1 MLTHRANQFLT
12 ATRIGLALLFLG
24 TAGCS
29 SGSSNAAVD
38 AMAGN
43 TSAAGT
49 SEGSAGTGGAGQGGS
64 STSAGSTGVAGAGG
78 SSAAGGT
85 AGATVATGGSSAVGG
100 QAGIGS
106 TATTGGSVTGSTATG
121 GVAVSGGTMGTGGAA
136 SGGATGGAGG
146 KTVSGGSAAAG
157 TAGGGT
163 GGATGGIV
171 GGTGGASLGG
181 QGGAGDSPV
190 VPVRLRCEL
199 RDAPLGIQTATP
211 RLAWELQSSDSK
223 ARGLSQSAYEV
234 LVASSLDKLTA
245 GQGDLLS
252 TGSVTSTESSLS
264 YAGQALG
271 SWTHAYWK
279 VRVRDQAARIS
290 SWSAP
295 SEFTVGLLATA
306 DWGAQ
311 WISGGAGT
319 ALPIFRKEFTVSK
332 PLARALVS
340 ICGLGQFELRV
351 NGSNVSDAVMEP
363 SWTNYTKNCHY
374 VTYDVTKAIVQ
385 GSNAMGVLLGNGM
398 YNVPTSSRY
407 AKFTGSFGSPKLILR
422 LQMEFSDATKDAVV
436 SDTSWTTTAGPIT
449 FTSIFGGEDFDA
461 RQESVGWDKSGFT
474 ATSWKAASVAT
485 GTAPALI
492 ARSAPPVK
500 VMQDFPSTKVTQP
513 QSGVFVYD
521 LGQNFAGWPEI
532 TVQGTA
538 GSTVKLTTGE
548 LLTSQGVV
556 TQASSGSPVWFS
568 YTLKGTGTEVWHPR
582 FSYTG
587 FRYVQVDGGVPA
599 AQAASFPGKPQI
611 ASLTGKFIYASAE
624 NVGKF
629 TSSDQDLNKIHALIL
644 AALRSNLQNIIT
656 DCPHREK
663 LGWLET
669 SHLLFPSI
677 MFNFDV
683 AAYYEKFIR
692 DARDAQTST
701 GLVPDIAPEFTVFSG
716 DFRDSPEWGSAYVIN
731 PWYLYQTYGDRA
743 PLDEH
748 YANMKRYL
756 SYLGGKASGNIVSYG
771 LGDWYDVGPAAPG
784 NSQLTTAGVTA
795 TAIYLQAL
803 QIMQK
808 AAQLLANQADATQF
822 ASNIT
827 TTTNAY
833 NAKFLTSGGSYDRNS
848 QTANAMPLALGLVP
862 TNQQAA
868 VLSSLVGAVTT
879 AKNQVTAGDIGFAY
893 VIRALSQAGRSDV
906 VYSMLKQ
913 STGPGYLDQ
922 ISHGATSLTEAW
934 DANPADSQNHAMLGH
949 ADEWLYNGL
958 GGINP
963 DPSGPG
969 WKKFFIHPQPQTGL
983 ASVDAEYHSI
993 RGQIVSNWQQGAT
1006 GLTLSVT
1013 VPVNTTAT
1021 ITIPTKTPAAV
1032 TESGAP
1038 VATAAGVISNTA
1050 QAGALVLVVGSGQYV
1065 FAAP

>member
-1 MLTHRANQFLT
+1 MLTQRANQFLI

-29 SGSSNAAVD
+29 SGSSHTAVD

-43 TSAAGT
+43 TSAGGT
-49 SEGSAGTGGAGQGGS
+49 SEGSAGAGGAGQGGS
-64 STSAGSTGVAGAGG
+64 STSSGSTGVAGAGG
-78 SSAAGGT
+78 STAAGDT
-85 AGATVATGGSSAVGG
+85 AGATVATGGSSAAGG

-106 TATTGGSVTGSTATG
+106 TATTGGSVAGSTATG
-121 GVAVSGGTMGTGGAA
+121 GVAVSGGSMGTGGAA

-146 KTVSGGSAAAG
+146 KPGSGGGAAAG
-157 TAGGGT
+157 TSGSGT
-163 GGATGGIV
+163 GGASGGIV

-199 RDAPLGIQTATP
+199 QDAPLGIQTATP

-234 LVASSLDKLTA
+234 LVASSLDKLSA

-252 TGSVTSTESSLS
+252 TGSVTSTESSLVYS
-264 YAGQALG
+264 GQTLG

-279 VRVRDQAARIS
+279 VRVRDQAARMS
-290 SWSAP
+290 TWSAP
-295 SEFTVGLLATA
+295 SEFTVGLLATT

-332 PLARALVS
+332 TLTRALVS

-385 GSNAMGVLLGNGM
+385 GNNALGVLLGNGM

-422 LQMEFSDATKDAVV
+422 LLMEFSDGTKDAVV
-436 SDTSWTTTAGPIT
+436 SDTSWTATAGPIT
-449 FTSIFGGEDFDA
+449 FTSIYGGEDFDA
-461 RQESVGWDKSGFT
+461 RQEPAGWDKAGFA
-474 ATSWKAASVAT
+474 ATSWKPATVAS
-485 GTAPALI
+485 GTAPSLI

-500 VMQDFPSTKVTQP
+500 VMQEFPSTKTTQP

-521 LGQNFAGWPEI
+521 LGQNFSGWPEI

-548 LLTSQGVV
+548 LLTAQGVV

-568 YTLKGTGTEVWHPR
+568 YTLQGSGSEVWHPR

-587 FRYVQVDGGVPA
+587 FRYVQVDGAVPA

-624 NVGKF
+624 TVGTF

-683 AAYYEKFIR
+683 AAFYEKFIR

-731 PWYLYQTYGDRA
+731 PWYLYQAYGDRA
-743 PLDEH
+743 ALDEH
-748 YANMKRYL
+748 YANMKRYV
-756 SYLGGKASGNIVSYG
+756 SYVGGKASGNIVSDG

-795 TAIYLQAL
+795 TAIYLQDL
-803 QIMQK
+803 QVMQK
-808 AAQLLANQADATQF
+808 AAQLLGNQADATQF
-822 ASNIT
+822 ASSIT

-868 VLSSLVGAVTT
+868 VLSSLVGAVTA

-893 VIRALSQAGRSDV
+893 VIRALSQAGRGDV
-906 VYSMLKQ
+906 IYSMLKQ

-922 ISHGATSLTEAW
+922 IKNGATALTEAW

-949 ADEWLYNGL
+949 AEEWLYNGL

-963 DPSGPG
+963 DPTGPG
-969 WKKFFIHPQPQTGL
+969 FKKFFIHPQPQAGL

-993 RGQIVSNWQQGAT
+993 RGLIVSNWQQGAT

-1021 ITIPTKTPAAV
+1021 ITIPTKNPAAV

-1038 VATAAGVISNTA
+1038 AATAAGVISNTA
-1050 QAGALVLVVGSGQYV
+1050 QASALELVVGSGQYV
-1065 FAAP
+1065 FTAP

>member
-1 MLTHRANQFLT
+1 
-12 ATRIGLALLFLG
+12 
-24 TAGCS
+24 
-29 SGSSNAAVD
+29 
-38 AMAGN
+38 
-43 TSAAGT
+43 
-49 SEGSAGTGGAGQGGS
+49 
-64 STSAGSTGVAGAGG
+64 
-78 SSAAGGT
+78 
-85 AGATVATGGSSAVGG
+85 
-100 QAGIGS
+100 
-106 TATTGGSVTGSTATG
+106 
-121 GVAVSGGTMGTGGAA
+121 
-136 SGGATGGAGG
+136 
-146 KTVSGGSAAAG
+146 
-157 TAGGGT
+157 
-163 GGATGGIV
+163 
-171 GGTGGASLGG
+171 
-181 QGGAGDSPV
+181 
-190 VPVRLRCEL
+190 LRCEL

-234 LVASSLDKLTA
+234 LVASSLDKLSA

-252 TGSVTSTESSLS
+252 TGSVTSTESSLVYS
-264 YAGQALG
+264 GQTLG

-290 SWSAP
+290 TWSAP
-295 SEFTVGLLATA
+295 SEFTVGLLATT

-311 WISGGAGT
+311 WISGGTGT

-332 PLARALVS
+332 TLTRALVS
-340 ICGLGQFELRV
+340 ICGLGQFELRL

-385 GSNAMGVLLGNGM
+385 GNNALGVLLGNGM

-422 LQMEFSDATKDAVV
+422 LQMEFSDGSKDAVV

-449 FTSIFGGEDFDA
+449 FTSIYGGEDFDA
-461 RQESVGWDKSGFT
+461 RQEPAGWDKAGFT

-485 GTAPALI
+485 GTAPALS

-500 VMQDFPSTKVTQP
+500 VMQEFPSTKTTQP

-521 LGQNFAGWPEI
+521 LGQNFSGWPEI

-548 LLTSQGVV
+548 LLTAQGVV

-568 YTLKGTGTEVWHPR
+568 YTLQGSGSEVWHPR

-587 FRYVQVDGGVPA
+587 FRYVQVDGAVPA

-624 NVGKF
+624 NVGTF

-644 AALRSNLQNIIT
+644 AAIRSNLQNIIT

-701 GLVPDIAPEFTVFSG
+701 GLVPDIAPEFTVFSA

-731 PWYLYQTYGDRA
+731 PWYLYQAYGDRA
-743 PLDEH
+743 ALDEH

-756 SYLGGKASGNIVSYG
+756 SYVGGKASGNIVSYG

-795 TAIYLQAL
+795 TAIYLQDL
-803 QIMQK
+803 QVMQK
-808 AAQLLANQADATQF
+808 AAQLLGNQADATQF
-822 ASNIT
+822 ASSIT

-833 NAKFLTSGGSYDRNS
+833 NTKFLTSGGSYDRNS

-862 TNQQAA
+862 ANQQAA
-868 VLSSLVGAVTT
+868 VLSSLVGAVTA

-893 VIRALSQAGRSDV
+893 VIRALAQAGRSDV

-922 ISHGATSLTEAW
+922 IKNGATSLTEAW

-949 ADEWLYNGL
+949 AEEWLYNGL

-963 DPSGPG
+963 DPTGPG
-969 WKKFFIHPQPQTGL
+969 FKKFFIRPQPQTGL

-993 RGQIVSNWQQGAT
+993 RGLIVSNWQQGAT

-1021 ITIPTKTPAAV
+1021 ITIPTKSPASV

-1038 VATAAGVISNTA
+1038 AATAAGVISNTA
-1050 QAGALVLVVGSGQYV
+1050 QAGALVLVVGSGQYT

>member
-1 MLTHRANQFLT
+1 M
-12 ATRIGLALLFLG
+12 GLALLLL
-24 TAGCS
+24 AAVGCS
-29 SGSSNAAVD
+29 SGSSNAAAD
-38 AMAGN
+38 A
-43 TSAAGT
+43 AAGT
-49 SEGSAGTGGAGQGGS
+49 VGVGGKGGGSAGQGGGAGQGGS
-64 STSAGSTGVAGAGG
+64 SGLGGSAGVAGAGGSAGGMGGATPGAGGVAGAGG
-78 SSAAGGT
+78 SSPAGGQIGMGGSASTGGGAGT
-85 AGATVATGGSSAVGG
+85 AGAVAGSTGTGGRGGSSGG
-100 QAGIGS
+100 
-106 TATTGGSVTGSTATG
+106 TGGG
-121 GVAVSGGTMGTGGAA
+121 GAVSGGTTAVLGGKTGSGGNAGAGGSAGSTGGA
-136 SGGATGGAGG
+136 SGAGGIGGGAGG
-146 KTVSGGSAAAG
+146 MA
-157 TAGGGT
+157 
-163 GGATGGIV
+163 
-171 GGTGGASLGG
+171 G
-181 QGGAGDSPV
+181 QGGTANSPV
-190 VPVRLRCEL
+190 LPVRLRCEL
-199 RDAPLGIQTATP
+199 QDAPLGIQTATP

-234 LVASSLDKLTA
+234 LVASSPDKLVA
-245 GQGDLLS
+245 GQGDLFS
-252 TGSVTSTESSLS
+252 TGSVTSTESSLV
-264 YAGQALG
+264 YAGQALD
-271 SWTHAYWK
+271 SWTHAYWQ
-279 VRVRDQAARIS
+279 VRVRDQAGRLSA
-290 SWSAP
+290 WSAP
-295 SEFTVGLLATA
+295 SEFTVGLLATT

-311 WISGGAGT
+311 WITGGSGT

-332 PLARALVS
+332 NLARALVS

-363 SWTNYTKNCHY
+363 SWTNYTKNCLY
-374 VTYDVTKAIVQ
+374 VTYDVTKALSQ

-422 LQMEFSDATKDAVV
+422 LQMEFTDGSKDAVV
-436 SDTSWTTTAGPIT
+436 SDTSWTTAAGPIT
-449 FTSIFGGEDFDA
+449 FSNIYGGEDFDA
-461 RQESVGWDKSGFT
+461 RQEPAGWDQPGFT
-474 ATSWKAASVAT
+474 ATSWKPATVAT

-500 VMQDFPSTKVTQP
+500 VMQEFPSTKTTQP

-521 LGQNFAGWPEI
+521 LGQNFAGWPEL

-538 GSTVKLTTGE
+538 GSTVKLTPGE
-548 LLTSQGVV
+548 LLSGGNVS
-556 TQASSGSPVWFS
+556 QASSGGPVWFS
-568 YTLKGTGTEVWHPR
+568 YTLKGSGTEVWHPR

-587 FRYVQVDGGVPA
+587 FRYVQVEGAVPA

-629 TSSDQDLNKIHALIL
+629 TSSDQDLNKIHVLIL
-644 AALRSNLQNIIT
+644 AAIRSNLQNIIT

-663 LGWLET
+663 LGWIET

-677 MFNFDV
+677 MFNYDV
-683 AAYYEKFIR
+683 AAFYEKFIR

-716 DFRDSPEWGSAYVIN
+716 AFRDSPEWGSAFVIN
-731 PWYLYQTYGDRA
+731 PWYVYQMYGDRG

-748 YANMKRYL
+748 YANMKRYT

-795 TAIYLQAL
+795 TAIYLQDL
-803 QIMQK
+803 QVMQQT
-808 AAQLLANQADATQF
+808 AQLLGNQADATQF
-822 ASNIT
+822 QSTLT
-827 TTTNAY
+827 TTTNAF
-833 NAKFLTSGGSYDRNS
+833 NTKFLTSAGSYDRNS

-868 VLSSLVGAVTT
+868 VLSSLVGTVTA

-893 VIRALSQAGRSDV
+893 VIRALSRAGRGDV
-906 VYSMLKQ
+906 IYSMLKQ
-913 STGPGYLDQ
+913 STGPGYLYQ
-922 ISHGATSLTEAW
+922 INQGATSLTEAW
-934 DANPADSQNHAMLGH
+934 NANPADSQNHAMLGP
-949 ADEWLYNGL
+949 AEEWLYNGL

-969 WKKFFIHPQPQTGL
+969 WEKFFIHPQPQTGL

-993 RGQIVSNWQQGAT
+993 RGLIVSNWQQSGT
-1006 GLTLSVT
+1006 GITLTVA
-1013 VPVNTTAT
+1013 VPVNATAT
-1021 ITIPTKTPAAV
+1021 ITIPTSNPAAV

-1038 VATAAGVISNTA
+1038 AATAPGVTSSTA
-1050 QAGALVLVVGSGQYV
+1050 QTNALVLVVGSGQYV
-1065 FAAP
+1065 FTAP